1 MQELDPQ
8 KHFMQLVTMKMPYGK
23 YKDRLICDL
32 PEYYLIW
39 YHRKGF
45 PPGNLGILMASMAEI
60 RLNGLEYLLTP
71 LRNKK

>member
-1 MQELDPQ
+1 MPGLDTQ
-8 KHFMQLVTMKMPYGK
+8 QHFMQLVTMKMPFGK
-23 YKDRLICDL
+23 YKDKLICDL

-45 PPGNLGILMASMAEI
+45 PAGTLGNLMASMYEI
-60 RLNGLEYLLTP
+60 QLNGLEYLLAP

>member
-1 MQELDPQ
+1 MAEIDPQ
-8 KHFMQLVTMKMPYGK
+8 KHLMQLVTTMMPYGK
-23 YKDRLICDL
+23 YKDKLICDL

-45 PPGNLGILMASMAEI
+45 PTGNLGSLMASMYEI
-60 RLNGLEYLLTP
+60 KLNGLEYLLAP